1 MSSDDNLSR
10 RERQIINILHESGEA
25 SAKEVLDRLPDA
37 PSYST
42 VRALL
47 KRMLDK
53 QLISIRRE
61 GQRYIYTP
69 AENRDDASASALAR
83 LVKTF
88 FEGSAAKAV
97 NALLGSNQ
105 TSLTPK
111 ELDNIERAIQ
121 KAKRQG
127 PHE

>member
-1 MSSDDNLSR
+1 MSNDINLSR
-10 RERQIINILHESGEA
+10 RERQIMNILHENGEA
-25 SAKEVLDRLPDA
+25 SAKNVQALLPDA

-53 QLISIRRE
+53 ELISLRQE

-69 AENRDDASASALAR
+69 AQARDEASASALSR
-83 LVKTF
+83 LIKTF

-97 NALLGSNQ
+97 NALLGTQ
-105 TSLTPK
+105 QASLTDK
-111 ELDNIERAIQ
+111 ELEEIEKAIQ
-121 KAKRQG
+121 KAKQRQ
-127 PHE
+127 